1 MGIKI
6 EATGNSE
13 AAFVMEYTT
22 NANPSYEMWT
32 MEEEPPV
39 ALTWPS
45 EWSQALEDVAG
56 MGEADAMFLVC
67 GHSGSGKW
75 VFCRCLVN
83 RLLNFEN
90 CAVGFMDLDP
100 GQTEIAPPVGLK
112 LDRGLNV

>member
-1 MGIKI
+1 MDDGRR
-6 EATGNSE
+6 
-13 AAFVMEYTT
+13 AAGCIDVAERME
-22 NANPSYEMWT
+22 SGF
-32 MEEEPPV
+32 
-39 ALTWPS
+39 
-45 EWSQALEDVAG
+45 AG